1 MAEETALRSMFTDY
15 ALETLFPDWTQHPE
29 HAKSICMA
37 RLGCNTAHAQISGA
51 DTDVKDGITDGYGQP
66 VNIRDVTVVTGADP
80 DPTLV
85 KVTVIVETQ
94 GEDDPL
100 RGNTIREIGLFINN
114 GTEPP
119 DWRMVWLSDMPD
131 MYIPRADESGGITV
145 TSKITVPIK
154 FSNAE
159 QINLNTQNEGL
170 AAKIGEVENTVNIMK
185 GSGGATEKADKAIT
199 AQLINKLNSGGNP
212 PSTDF
217 PALSDVKKKADADI
231 VGDRPGGL
239 TDSDLWT
246 YVKTL
251 NNGTGT
257 AGPAE
262 QKASASIV
270 GSRPE
275 GITNS
280 LWDYVKILNNGSSTA
295 GQAEQK
301 AGLAATAQLIN
312 QMESGTSGETFP
324 AGAHAKANIIA
335 LSSSADSSPYDTNNS
350 DIVLGI
356 DGSSTQAIPLLG
368 SIAKASLYKSS
379 TITTADGVGFRPLS
393 MFEKAFTLEFHY
405 TYYSGSGVIRPPAL
419 DEFNGTLYGIKEG
432 NLWTLWGGSTA
443 QIRRSESSAL
453 NYFRIAVDPAGQL
466 RIGSYIT
473 PYGTNDYITCMAVC
487 FGI

>member
-1 MAEETALRSMFTDY
+1 MADKQEEKNMAEETALRSMFTDY

-217 PALSDVKKKADADI
+217 PALSDVKKKADAD
-231 VGDRPGGL
+231 
-239 TDSDLWT
+239 
-246 YVKTL
+246 
-251 NNGTGT
+251 
-257 AGPAE
+257 
-262 QKASASIV
+262 
-270 GSRPE
+270 
-275 GITNS
+275 
-280 LWDYVKILNNGSSTA
+280 
-295 GQAEQK
+295 
-301 AGLAATAQLIN
+301 
-312 QMESGTSGETFP
+312 M
-324 AGAHAKANIIA
+324 
-335 LSSSADSSPYDTNNS
+335 
-350 DIVLGI
+350 GI
-356 DGSSTQAIPLLG
+356 DGAADRLAAGYAVAYPLAVVGL
-368 SIAKASLYKSS
+368 IMTCILLRSLCR
-379 TITTADGVGFRPLS
+379 IDL
-393 MFEKAFTLEFHY
+393 
-405 TYYSGSGVIRPPAL
+405 
-419 DEFNGTLYGIKEG
+419 
-432 NLWTLWGGSTA
+432 
-443 QIRRSESSAL
+443 IRRKQWHRWQTETQW
-453 NYFRIAVDPAGQL
+453 QL
-466 RIGSYIT
+466 R
-473 PYGTNDYITCMAVC
+473 
-487 FGI
+487 